1 MKDWKACV
9 AKNANKSFEYFSE
22 SKGIWIPFED
32 MEKSHLMNVI
42 KKIIREDDQ
51 LPFRITYFDEET
63 GKPIGGQYVSL
74 IMEPSV

>member
-22 SKGIWIPFED
+22 SKETWIPFEEMD
-32 MEKSHLMNVI
+32 NSHLMNVI

-63 GKPIGGQYVSL
+63 GKPVGGQYVNLL
-74 IMEPSV
+74 IEPCI